1 MKTEKNRGT
10 HSEVADALVET
21 LRRTM
26 RVAEVDEMGEFHPM
40 KQTTLSD
47 QTGVGISSVRKYLRR
62 GSGVKVNPSLE
73 NLCRIADI
81 LKVPP
86 AFLLMRPQDW
96 TRLASAAEWW
106 PRLATDVSY
115 GELVEEMWRQADCSP
130 ASTASAAQELAA
142 LMGLNVPAALPR
154 GASNPLGKHPTGLP
168 TVSVLPP
175 YSEIDD
181 NWHPVIHAIC
191 AVIGS
196 SIQER

>member
-1 MKTEKNRGT
+1 MQ
-10 HSEVADALVET
+10 VADALVET

-26 RVAEVDEMGEFHPM
+26 RVAEVDEMGELHPM

-47 QTGVGISSVRKYLRR
+47 ETGIGISSVRKYLRR
-62 GSGVKVNPSLE
+62 GAGAKVNPTLE

-86 AFLLMRPQDW
+86 ALLLMRPGDW

-106 PRLATDVSY
+106 PRLATDETY
-115 GELVEEMWRQADCSP
+115 GELAEGMRSRSDGSP
-130 ASTASAAQELAA
+130 ASSARDAQELAR
-142 LMGLNVPAALPR
+142 LMGLGVPHAKPR
-154 GASNPLGKHPTGLP
+154 GASSPQGKHPSGLP
-168 TVSVLPP
+168 TVSAVPP

-181 NWHPVIHAIC
+181 NWHPVIQAIC

>member
-1 MKTEKNRGT
+1 MKPNEQGL
-10 HSEVADALVET
+10 HAEVAEAFVET

-26 RVAEVDEMGEFHPM
+26 RVAQVNDMSELHPM

-47 QTGVGISSVRKYLRR
+47 ATGIGISSVRKYLRR
-62 GSGVKVNPSLE
+62 GPGAKVNPTLE

-86 AFLLMRPQDW
+86 AFLLMRPEDW

-106 PRLATDVSY
+106 PRLATDESY
-115 GELVEEMWRQADCSP
+115 VELVEAMQSRSDGSP
-130 ASTASAAQELAA
+130 VSSVRDAQELAR
-142 LMGLNVPAALPR
+142 LMGLGVPHAQPR
-154 GASNPLGKHPTGLP
+154 GASNPQGKHPSGLP
-168 TVSVLPP
+168 TVSAAPP

-181 NWHPVIHAIC
+181 NWHPVIQAIC